1 MIKFPNIYTFVVV
14 HLTTTK
20 VFTVA
25 TICCYWETVIISLLI
40 LLYKY
45 HTIHDSYNKVIYN
58 CFTRNMNMMWLR
70 SMEKII
76 KSNNLV
82 KHPLYCLYDTFGNGF
97 LSIVCWT
104 NLKSH
109 FYFNRYFTC
118 SPSSRN
124 LGWEYLHSNQ
134 CISIRKPQFEE
145 EKPMIKAQIFE
156 YFKIMSKY
164 TWFFYK
170 VVCVTN
176 DCV

>member
-1 MIKFPNIYTFVVV
+1 MI
-14 HLTTTK
+14 
-20 VFTVA
+20 
-25 TICCYWETVIISLLI
+25 VIIKWSTIVLLEI
-40 LLYKY
+40 WTWCGYYLWKKLL
-45 HTIHDSYNKVIYN
+45 SQ
-58 CFTRNMNMMWLR
+58 
-70 SMEKII
+70 II
-76 KSNNLV
+76 LV

-134 CISIRKPQFEE
+134 CISIRKPQFGE

-164 TWFFYK
+164 TSWFFYK